1 MWEFYGETLMKV
13 PRSLILLSV
22 FTLFQSCSLLDHRDF
37 QDEMEFSYD
46 APLFEPNKDFMI
58 VAGDTGRD
66 FRNDSEIRGRTPATA
81 KDAATYRYDANLER
95 ELNYLESKLSPEEYE
110 AHIEIKD
117 QLVNVSQQ
125 IYYLQLNRHERKSYL
140 RSRGIRAD
148 FIRTSSLEPDN
159 QSNYFAAAGPNRAPA
174 SDDVILGMRKDDVVR
189 NWGHPDRRDV
199 AGDPRMENERWA
211 YQRAGYTS
219 YIYFEGGR
227 VEGWNR
233 R

>member
-1 MWEFYGETLMKV
+1 MIMSKL
-13 PRSLILLSV
+13 LILLISAWV
-22 FTLFQSCSLLDHRDF
+22 TVSCSLLDHRDYSN
-37 QDEMEFSYD
+37 EMEFSFD
-46 APLFEPNKDFMI
+46 QPMFEPNKDFMI

-66 FRNDSEIRGRTPATA
+66 FRNDSEIRTRTPATA
-81 KDAATYRYDANLER
+81 KDAATYKYEANLER
-95 ELNYLESKLSPEEYE
+95 ELTFLESKLSPEEYE

-117 QLVNVSQQ
+117 QLGNTSQQ
-125 IYYLQLNRHERKSYL
+125 IYYLSLNRPERKAYL

-148 FIRTSSLEPDN
+148 FLRTTSMIPNGPVRNTYNSRAYASASSHIT
-159 QSNYFAAAGPNRAPA
+159 
-174 SDDVILGMRKDDVVR
+174 DDVTLGMRKDDVMR
-189 NWGHPDRRDV
+189 NWGRPDRMDV

-211 YQRAGYTS
+211 YQRDGVTN